1 METIKI
7 DASIIIPARNEE
19 ANIGACLDAIYKQN
33 TAYKFEVIA
42 IDSGSTD
49 KTVECVE
56 HFPGVK
62 LNTIKAQHFGHGKTR
77 NLGAEQAGGD
87 YLLFLNADALPAD
100 ENWLNSLIRVLQADK
115 NKETAGVYSRQIP
128 KENCRLYM
136 ARDMQKAMPAE
147 GFTRSKYEN
156 LDFMI
161 FSTVSCAVRREIWRE
176 YPFDDRII
184 IAEDQEWARRILNK
198 GFKIVYEPASA
209 VYHSHNYKPSELFA
223 VKKKVAGTEHK
234 FKNRFCA
241 VTLGFLLVGGGFLL
255 KTAGDIFFI
264 LFKSRSAAVHGRY
277 ERIRFLNKP
286 AQIGIAAAA
295 RAAGFAGRY
304 LGWLAAVKG
313 N

>member
-19 ANIGACLDAIYKQN
+19 ANIGACLDALFKQD
-33 TAYKFEVIA
+33 TAYKFEVIV

-49 KTVECVE
+49 KTVERVK
-56 HFPGVK
+56 HFPAVK
-62 LNTIKAQHFGHGKTR
+62 LIAIKAQDFGHGKTR
-77 NLGAEQAGGD
+77 NLGAEQAGGN
-87 YLLFLNADALPAD
+87 YLVFLNADALPAD
-100 ENWLNSLIRVLQADK
+100 ESWLNPLIRVLKKDK
-115 NKETAGVYSRQIP
+115 KAAGVYSRQIP
-128 KENCRLYM
+128 KHDCHLYM
-136 ARDMQKAMPAE
+136 VRDMLKAMPAQ

-161 FSTVSCAVRREIWRE
+161 FSTVSCAVRRETWRE

-209 VYHSHNYKPSELFA
+209 VYHSHNYKPGELFA
-223 VKKKVAGTEHK
+223 VKKRVGSTEHK

-241 VTLGFLLVGGGFLL
+241 VTLGFLLVSGGFLL
-255 KTAGDIFFI
+255 KTVGDIFFI

-277 ERIRFLNKP
+277 GRIRFLKKLE
-286 AQIGIAAAA
+286 QIGIAAAA
-295 RAAGFAGRY
+295 RAAGFTGRF
-304 LGWLAAVKG
+304 LGWVGTK
-313 N
+313 NE